1 MTRHPHHYYDC
12 FLTFLSFIL
21 NIEQTSIVSCLR
33 LQKAHFAFEWT
44 LLQVDAVRV
53 ILKKEL
59 RIPVLEITDKSATLD
74 GGDVLF
80 TGREF
85 FIGISR
91 RTNESGAKAVAD
103 AFPEFPVTPIP
114 IPGKILHLKSC
125 MSMAG
130 PGIIAVSQSPE
141 CQEIV
146 KKMERESTFKYSIIK
161 VTEDAGANVLYVNG
175 TLIHR
180 SEFPSCVQ
188 IFEEKIDY
196 PKIPIKIWELSKPQ
210 ASLTC
215 LSLLIRKS
223 KIL

>member
-1 MTRHPHHYYDC
+1 M
-12 FLTFLSFIL
+12 
-21 NIEQTSIVSCLR
+21 
-33 LQKAHFAFEWT
+33 
-44 LLQVDAVRV
+44 

-59 RIPVLEITDKSATLD
+59 RIPVLEITDNSASVD

-85 FIGISR
+85 FVGISR

-130 PGIIAVSQSPE
+130 PGILAVSQSVE
-141 CQEIV
+141 CQEIL
-146 KKMERESTFKYSIIK
+146 KKMEREATYRYSTIT
-161 VTEDAGANVLYVNG
+161 VPEDVGANVLYVNG

-180 SEFPSCVQ
+180 SEFPSSSQV
-188 IFEEKIDY
+188 FEGKIDY
-196 PKIPIKIWELSKPQ
+196 PKIPIKLWELSKPQ
-210 ASLTC
+210 ASLSC
-215 LSLLIRKS
+215 LSLLIHKS
-223 KIL
+223 KLLK

>member
-1 MTRHPHHYYDC
+1 M
-12 FLTFLSFIL
+12 
-21 NIEQTSIVSCLR
+21 
-33 LQKAHFAFEWT
+33 
-44 LLQVDAVRV
+44 

-59 RIPVLEITDKSATLD
+59 RIPILEITDESARLD

-85 FIGISR
+85 FVGISR
-91 RTNESGAKAVAD
+91 RTNESGAKAVAE
-103 AFPEFPVTPIP
+103 AFPEFPVTPIS

-130 PGIIAVSQSPE
+130 PGIIAVSQSSE
-141 CQEIV
+141 CQEIL
-146 KKMERESTFKYSIIK
+146 KKMEREATFKYSTIT
-161 VTEDAGANVLYVNG
+161 VPEDVGSNALYVNG

-180 SEFPSCVQ
+180 SEFPSCVK
-188 IFEEKIDY
+188 IFEEKIEY

-215 LSLLIRKS
+215 LSLLIRRS
-223 KIL
+223 KILK